1 MMYLEDLPDVHVETR
16 NYERPYIHVKPRYNE
31 GLRDWQGSRFFLKYL
46 AIIGVKKIVRYTY
59 DFVTEVLSFEVS
71 LKFPLYY
78 AYLVL

>member
-1 MMYLEDLPDVHVETR
+1 MYLEDLPDVHVETR
-16 NYERPYIHVKPRYNE
+16 NYERPLHVKPRYNE
-31 GLRDWQGSRFFLKYL
+31 GPRDWQGSRFFLKYL